1 MRSFSFVFVGMMAMA
16 VGFGNC
22 RCRGQE
28 TAIAAP
34 AARPTL
40 EAIGRHDAS
49 RTVECAKASIRV
61 VDGDTLKCSRTKI
74 RVLGVDTP
82 ETRKTGRYAEPG
94 QEPYGSNAKA
104 LTERLVAEA
113 RTGLI
118 FFAASGDDK
127 GRDLAHVLFVGANG
141 TEKLLGL
148 ELLNKGL
155 AYETCGHYG
164 NNGFA
169 EFCRQ
174 IKAADDAA
182 PKRGFLEPW
191 KYKKRKH

>member
-61 VDGDTLKCSRTKI
+61 VDGDTIEVEINGKTESVRYI
-74 RVLGVDTP
+74 GIDTP
-82 ETRKTGRYAEPG
+82 ETVDPRKPVQCFGVEASKKNKE
-94 QEPYGSNAKA
+94 
-104 LTERLVAEA
+104 LV
-113 RTGLI
+113 
-118 FFAASGDDK
+118 
-127 GRDLAHVLFVGANG
+127 
-141 TEKLLGL
+141 
-148 ELLNKGL
+148 
-155 AYETCGHYG
+155 
-164 NNGFA
+164 
-169 EFCRQ
+169 
-174 IKAADDAA
+174 
-182 PKRGFLEPW
+182 
-191 KYKKRKH
+191 